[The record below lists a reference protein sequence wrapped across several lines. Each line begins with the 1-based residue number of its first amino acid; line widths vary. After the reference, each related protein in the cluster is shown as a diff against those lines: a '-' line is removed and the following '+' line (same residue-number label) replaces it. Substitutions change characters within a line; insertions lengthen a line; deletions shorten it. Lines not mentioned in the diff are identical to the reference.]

1 MMTYL
6 SLHRPNPL
14 IQSRPHRCHKLDPL
28 RQLVAVEVWT
38 DPVKAPHLHQAQ
50 ENWII
55 PLIFGVKV
63 DTFICLNRKPPQSI
77 VVVTLYE
84 SIVPP
89 LLKICIRP

>member
-1 MMTYL
+1 M
-6 SLHRPNPL
+6 N
-14 IQSRPHRCHKLDPL
+14 PL
-28 RQLVAVEVWT
+28 RQLVATEVWLN
-38 DPVKAPHLHQAQ
+38 PVEASHLHQAQ

-89 LLKICIRP
+89 LLKICILPSWEDHAMKDLSRKCQV